1 MGVHPLFYE
10 IYYLFHE
17 WLSLAFAFAYLER
30 LANITDLNIRE
41 IAVMQ
46 AISNLDA
53 LKELVVAYGYGQSDI
68 LQDSLTPL
76 VDLVKWI
83 AGDSKDSS
91 LTHQDLLVVFSDP
104 HRKPCVS
111 STTIL
116 FARKLTCEWNTQSRM
131 TSSPLYG

>member
-1 MGVHPLFYE
+1 M
-10 IYYLFHE
+10 
-17 WLSLAFAFAYLER
+17 
-30 LANITDLNIRE
+30 TDSNIRE
-41 IAVMQ
+41 LAVMQ
-46 AISNLDA
+46 ALSNLDS
-53 LKELVVAYGYGQSDI
+53 LKELVIAYGYGQSDI

-91 LTHQDLLVVFSDP
+91 LTHQDLLVVFNDP

-111 STTIL
+111 STTTL